1 MEEIFYQI
9 HNHMVIYRPIFYGV
23 GSLMTLFILTWMLY
37 CEVQND
43 NEE

>member
-9 HNHMVIYRPIFYGV
+9 HHNVVIYRPIFYGV
-23 GSLMTLFILTWMLY
+23 GSFTTLFILTWMLY